1 MRISPDEMIF
11 WEYGFMHLNLTIVT
25 TWVLMVLL
33 TLGAWLITR
42 NLKTEIKT
50 SRWQN
55 VLEMLVLMIRDQI
68 KEVGLSKPE
77 KYMGFIGTLFLFIAV
92 SNLLTIVPWYEAP
105 TASLSTTTALAISVF
120 IAVPVFGIAQGG
132 LKSYLRSYLQP
143 NFIMLPFNII
153 SEISRTLAL
162 AVRLFGNIMSGALI
176 ANVLISIVPFF
187 FPMIM
192 SALGLLT
199 GMIQAYIFAI
209 LATVYIAAATQD
221 VERRETRDVEREKE
235 QRIKKQ

>member
-1 MRISPDEMIF
+1 MRISPDQKIF
-11 WEYGFMHLNLTIVT
+11 WEYGFIQLNLTIVT
-25 TWVLMVLL
+25 TWVLMIILV
-33 TLGAWLITR
+33 LGAWLITR
-42 NLKTEIKT
+42 NLKSDIKR

-55 VLEMLVLMIRDQI
+55 VLEMLILMIRDQI
-68 KEVGLSKPE
+68 KEVGLNKPE

-105 TASLSTTTALAISVF
+105 TASLSTTAALAISVF
-120 IAVPVFGIAQGG
+120 IAVPVFGIVEGG
-132 LKSYLRSYLQP
+132 LRNYLRSYLQP

-153 SEISRTLAL
+153 SELSRTLAL
-162 AVRLFGNIMSGALI
+162 AVRLFGNIMSGGLI
-176 ANVLISIVPFF
+176 ATVLISIVPFF
-187 FPMIM
+187 FPIIM

-221 VERRETRDVEREKE
+221 AERKKVRQRDVRQET
-235 QRIKKQ
+235 